1 MPTGVLQWMTPTV
14 DTPTKI
20 GRYEILEELG
30 RGAMG
35 TVYRAKDPA
44 MDRVVALKTIIA
56 VALASDQGNEFRERF
71 YREARAAG
79 GLAHPGI
86 VPMFDVGEHE
96 GVPFLVMEFISG
108 RTLAD
113 AVKKGERLSLDR
125 ACEIGQ
131 RVAEALGYA
140 HQRGVVH
147 RDIKPANILL
157 TSREAYGIERPKIAD
172 FGVAKLAEGR
182 TTMTGQLL
190 GTPAFM
196 PPEQFTGGPID
207 GRADIF
213 SLGVVLYWMATGEQ
227 AFPGESITAVSYKVV
242 HTEPVPPRK
251 LNPWLPAKLESVI
264 LKCLAKSPEDRYQTA
279 EELAQDLAKIREQGK
294 VGAVKTPAPQ
304 PAALAGGDPDATL
317 ASTAMGA
324 APTLAAAEPAV
335 PAAGPQPKKNRVG
348 LLVAVAVIA
357 LAMVAGGWY
366 AWRIHQRAA
375 AAAAASKADKA
386 AMAAEPAS
394 TPAAIPTASSEA
406 TPDSTTPPAA
416 SASAAETAAPK
427 KSPGATANATA
438 SSATKKQE
446 SKVEAKNAGA
456 PIKSPTP
463 SPKTSAP
470 PAKVSA
476 EPQPA
481 ALDFDPKTLDP
492 KLNAKLKIDSKQ
504 MPAGVDFTVEL
515 NGKLYFHKTSAGS
528 DAPDDELLVPPGV
541 QEFRVTAKSGSI
553 KKASNTVSAEFKAK
567 KRITL
572 KIELRTQGASPDAGV
587 PQGIYPDT
595 QIVATLK

>member
-1 MPTGVLQWMTPTV
+1 
-14 DTPTKI
+14 
-20 GRYEILEELG
+20 
-30 RGAMG
+30 MG

-324 APTLAAAEPAV
+324 APTLAPAQP
-335 PAAGPQPKKNRVG
+335 PAPVVVAKANKKPIG
-348 LLVAVAVIA
+348 LLIVGAVIA
-357 LAMVAGGWY
+357 LVLVAGGWY
-366 AWRIHQRAA
+366 ALRIYQRRAA
-375 AAAAASKADKA
+375 DVAASKTEKA
-386 AMAAEPAS
+386 AIPAEPAS
-394 TPAAIPTASSEA
+394 TAAPI
-406 TPDSTTPPAA
+406 PAA
-416 SASAAETAAPK
+416 SPETTPV
-427 KSPGATANATA
+427 GATPAVPATGETPSPKRSPDASANATA
-438 SSATKKQE
+438 ISATKKQE
-446 SKVEAKNAGA
+446 PKVEAKNAGA

-463 SPKTSAP
+463 SPKTPAAP
-470 PAKVSA
+470 ARISA
-476 EPQPA
+476 EPQPV

-492 KLNAKLKIDSKQ
+492 KLNAKLKIDSKL

-528 DAPDDELLVPPGV
+528 DASDDELFVPPGV

-572 KIELRTQGASPDAGV
+572 KIELRTQGASPDSGV
-587 PQGIYPDT
+587 PQGIYADT